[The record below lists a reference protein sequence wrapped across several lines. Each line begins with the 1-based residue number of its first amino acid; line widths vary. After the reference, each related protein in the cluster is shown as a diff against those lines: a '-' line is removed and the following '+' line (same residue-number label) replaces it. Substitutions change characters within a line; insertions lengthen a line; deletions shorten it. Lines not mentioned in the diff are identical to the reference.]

1 MQANTARCRTCGA
14 EIIWKKTATG
24 KNMPCEAYPI
34 TIVPSSGSKFKALD
48 RFGKLIPCVKVDQPG
63 DNTEIGWEPH
73 WGNCNNPDAHRR
85 R

>member
-14 EIIWKKTATG
+14 EIIWKKTAGG

-34 TIVPSSGSKFKALD
+34 EVIPNPRSKFKALD
-48 RFGKLIPCVKVDQPG
+48 RYGKLISCDKTQESGP
-63 DNTEIGWEPH
+63 TSEIAWEPH
-73 WGNCNNPDAHRR
+73 WGNCNKPDEHRR